1 MKRVLVKIL
10 NDGDEVI
17 GTEWRGDTLQ
27 ITVRHENGD
36 VEIFSLYEDED
47 GLPRLDNTSTLIT
60 EGEGEVE
67 MRKSKE
73 SGGGEDSEDDVK
85 LSTF

>member
-17 GTEWRGDTLQ
+17 GTEWRDDTLQ

-36 VEIFSLYEDED
+36 VELFNLYEDED

-60 EGEGEVE
+60 KGEGEVE
-67 MRKSKE
+67 MKKRKDTE
-73 SGGGEDSEDDVK
+73 EDEDSEDDVK
-85 LSTF
+85 VSTF

>member
-10 NDGDEVI
+10 NEGDEVI
-17 GTEWRGDTLQ
+17 GTEWRDDTLQ

-67 MRKSKE
+67 ISKSKD
-73 SGGGEDSEDDVK
+73 SGGGQDSEDDVK
-85 LSTF
+85 VSTF